1 MTLANTTT
9 VLPSG
14 ALAERL
20 LGASTEG
27 FWSWDSAHNL
37 FTDHRQCGLLLGA
50 SSDVT
55 GAGFSVENTY
65 ALSAMIADFSASDAP
80 TFTAQLQLHYIDESL
95 RWFQIHAVKELATN
109 AEEAR
114 IMGTLRDI
122 NDVKIAEL
130 TQAAVFQIS
139 EAAHTCTELE
149 DLYRRIHH
157 TIAALLPAKNLF
169 IALYDRVEDVLSF
182 PYYVDECDSPPESL
196 SLGDAGLTQ
205 RVIRTGMSVL
215 MKPEMRAKRVANGE
229 KIIGSVCLDWLGVPL
244 INAGEV
250 IGALVIQVYAG
261 DTRYTE
267 KDQTLLRFVSNQVA
281 AAIVRKRAID
291 HIIHMAL
298 HDPLTGL
305 PNRALWHDR
314 LRQTIQEAGRSQV
327 QFAVLYLDLN
337 RFKPVND
344 RHGHAMGDA
353 LLTQVAHRL
362 QTCVRL
368 SDTLARLGGD
378 EFTVL
383 LRDIKSRGDVL
394 LVVKQIEQVIAVP
407 FLIDALTMQISIAVG
422 MAIYPDDGATADVLM
437 RQADEAL
444 YYQKSQ
450 QL

>member
-95 RWFQIHAVKELATN
+95 RWFQIHAVKELAKN
-109 AEEAR
+109 FEEAR

-182 PYYVDECDSPPESL
+182 PYYVDE
-196 SLGDAGLTQ
+196 
-205 RVIRTGMSVL
+205 
-215 MKPEMRAKRVANGE
+215 
-229 KIIGSVCLDWLGVPL
+229 
-244 INAGEV
+244 
-250 IGALVIQVYAG
+250 
-261 DTRYTE
+261 
-267 KDQTLLRFVSNQVA
+267 
-281 AAIVRKRAID
+281 
-291 HIIHMAL
+291 
-298 HDPLTGL
+298 
-305 PNRALWHDR
+305 
-314 LRQTIQEAGRSQV
+314 
-327 QFAVLYLDLN
+327 
-337 RFKPVND
+337 
-344 RHGHAMGDA
+344 
-353 LLTQVAHRL
+353 
-362 QTCVRL
+362 
-368 SDTLARLGGD
+368 
-378 EFTVL
+378 
-383 LRDIKSRGDVL
+383 
-394 LVVKQIEQVIAVP
+394 
-407 FLIDALTMQISIAVG
+407 
-422 MAIYPDDGATADVLM
+422 
-437 RQADEAL
+437 
-444 YYQKSQ
+444 
-450 QL
+450 

>member
-1 MTLANTTT
+1 M
-9 VLPSG
+9 
-14 ALAERL
+14 
-20 LGASTEG
+20 
-27 FWSWDSAHNL
+27 
-37 FTDHRQCGLLLGA
+37 DHRHCGVLLGA
-50 SSDVT
+50 SSDSI
-55 GAGFSVENTY
+55 GADFSVENTY
-65 ALSAMIADFSASDAP
+65 ALSAMIADFSASDAF
-80 TFTAQLQLHYIDESL
+80 TFAAQLQLHYVDESL
-95 RWFQIHAVKELATN
+95 RWFQIHAIKERAEN
-109 AEEAR
+109 AEDAR

-122 NDVKIAEL
+122 HDIKIAEL

-139 EAAHTCTELE
+139 EAAHTCTELG

-182 PYYVDECDSPPESL
+182 PYYVDECDPPPEPR

-205 RVIRTGMSVL
+205 RVIRTGISVL
-215 MKPEMRAKRVANGE
+215 MTPEMRAKRVANGE
-229 KIIGSVCLDWLGVPL
+229 VIIGSVCLDWLGVPL

-267 KDQTLLRFVSNQVA
+267 KDQTLLHFVSNQVA
-281 AAIVRKRAID
+281 AAIVRKRALD
-291 HIIHMAL
+291 HITHMAL

-353 LLTQVAHRL
+353 LLIQVAQRL

-394 LVVKQIEQVIAVP
+394 LVVKQIEQMINTP
-407 FLIDALTMQISIAVG
+407 FIIGALTVQISIAVG